1 MTTETTEDL
10 DLLPIESEE
19 EDIGQ
24 GEIQFTPTGIRHKDM
39 AIAGMINDAT
49 NACKALIKAK
59 VWEKV
64 CASPNPAGA
73 AEIELLRTL
82 QIPDEKIKLVLIK
95 LKIMLAGLNMTIP
108 QAFHKCIL
116 ETQLKRVNM
125 GKVDIQVAKDKAY
138 AAKIAQEQSAKE
150 PVTQTAAVTTEPQ
163 LNGSILT
170 NTDGATYTF
179 GTRGRRPLW
188 VKTWLETHPEPT

>member
-10 DLLPIESEE
+10 DLLPIDSEE

-64 CASPNPAGA
+64 CASPNPAGT
-73 AEIELLRTL
+73 AEIELLRTF
-82 QIPDEKIKLVLIK
+82 QIPDDKIKLVLIK
-95 LKIMLAGLNMTIP
+95 LKIMLAGVNMTVP

-116 ETQLKRVNM
+116 DQYLKQVNM
-125 GKVDIQVAKDKAY
+125 NKIDIQVAKDKAY
-138 AAKIAQEQSAKE
+138 AAKIAQEQAEAAKE
-150 PVTQTAAVTTEPQ
+150 PVTQTEAVTTEPQ

-179 GTRGRRPLW
+179 GTRGRKPKW
-188 VKTWLETHPEPT
+188 VTIWECNNKK